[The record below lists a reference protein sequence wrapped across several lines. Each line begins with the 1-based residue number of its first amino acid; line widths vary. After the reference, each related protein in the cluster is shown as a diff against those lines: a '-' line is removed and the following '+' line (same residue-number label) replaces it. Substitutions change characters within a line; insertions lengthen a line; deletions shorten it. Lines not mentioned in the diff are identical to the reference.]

1 MIDPAA
7 LATLLAALSPALIK
21 VLEKL
26 ADKVIVDPAL
36 EPLTKNLKA
45 WTTSKFDKAKAE
57 KDLMTAMQKSLPSA
71 EEDYSLFMAFSNLKS
86 YPDRAAGVIATTVE
100 MVSDD
105 ESRIPAKLLVGLKL
119 EDKHRRPLASA
130 LFNLRQNLA
139 RSETYRAAIQY
150 SDALAER

>member
-7 LATLLAALSPALIK
+7 LATLLAALSPALMK

-26 ADKVIVDPAL
+26 ADKIIVDPTI

-71 EEDYSLFMAFSNLKS
+71 EEDY
-86 YPDRAAGVIATTVE
+86 
-100 MVSDD
+100 
-105 ESRIPAKLLVGLKL
+105 
-119 EDKHRRPLASA
+119 
-130 LFNLRQNLA
+130 
-139 RSETYRAAIQY
+139 
-150 SDALAER
+150 